1 MKSKHRDLPIL
12 AVGDK
17 ERQLADI
24 FFDSATNSF
33 LPLLDY
39 APSNAFFLHAMD
51 RRFFLLTLAISASIF
66 SLGLWRCSADK
77 SDYKP
82 AMFARRI

>member
-12 AVGDK
+12 AAGDR
-17 ERQLADI
+17 ELQLADV

-39 APSNAFFLHAMD
+39 APSNRHFLQAMD
-51 RRFFLLTLAISASIF
+51 RRFFLLTLAVSASIF
-66 SLGLWRCSADK
+66 SLCLWKCSADK